1 MSRGRFIWVPP
12 MVGLLI
18 SGCATGTGGAAQAP
32 AHPGGSSVGVGVGGG
47 RGGVGVSSGV
57 QVAPG
62 PDPVLDSVLKGVAIG
77 AFGGPI
83 GLGAGAVAGLLYGL
97 FERDRME
104 KQAQSEM
111 TRQTKIEKELE
122 RQIETK
128 RDAVAQHGAGAGSG
142 LILVEDH
149 LAPAREVP
157 STTATATPSASGEG
171 LVLVTDHLGSPA
183 TSTAAPPAPAERPS
197 PTVTAA
203 GEGPGKPLESRQ
215 QLDERIA
222 AARERQQKLREAL
235 RGSTPSTETTTVAAS
250 PGHESRGAVDPD
262 GFRPVYEGGRLVRK
276 ERDVNGDGK
285 PDILRYYDGT
295 GRLTR
300 QEEDSRLGGRLD
312 TWTFYEEGGAIRKE
326 SDTDGDG
333 RVDLWAVYDGREH
346 QDHLVRTEADTD
358 HDGHRDRVTLYAK
371 GEVAQ
376 EQHYSP
382 GLDLARAIITYAG
395 GQPARKEEDTDGDGR
410 MDRLTEYDGSG
421 RVTKISRNPVNA
433 GTYGLVAYY
442 QSKTAEILRE
452 EEDLNGD
459 GGIDIISHYQQ
470 GRLVRREFFDLPEV
484 AALTPQLSAPPML
497 LPQEAP

>member
-1 MSRGRFIWVPP
+1 MSRGRFMWLPP

-18 SGCATGTGGAAQAP
+18 SGCATGAAPSHGGP
-32 AHPGGSSVGVGVGGG
+32 AVGMGVSGGS
-47 RGGVGVSSGV
+47 GGVGVSSSV
-57 QVAPG
+57 QIPPG
-62 PDPVLDSVLKGVAIG
+62 SDPVLDFLLKGAAIG
-77 AFGGPI
+77 AIGGPI
-83 GLGAGAVAGLLYGL
+83 GLGAGAVAGLIYGL
-97 FERDRME
+97 FEKDRME
-104 KQAQSEM
+104 KRAQSEM
-111 TRQTKIEKELE
+111 TRQANLEKELE

-128 RDAVAQHGAGAGSG
+128 RDAVAQRGGGAGSG

-149 LAPAREVP
+149 LAPA
-157 STTATATPSASGEG
+157 ATATTAPSASGEG
-171 LVLVTDHLGSPA
+171 LVLVTNHLGSPA
-183 TSTAAPPAPAERPS
+183 TPTAAPPAPAERPS

-235 RGSTPSTETTTVAAS
+235 RGSPPSTETTTVAAS
-250 PGHESRGAVDPD
+250 SDPESRAAVDPE

-312 TWTFYEEGGAIRKE
+312 TWTFYEEGGAVRKE

-382 GLDLARAIITYAG
+382 GLDLARAIITHAA

-421 RVTKISRNPVNA
+421 RVTKVSRNPVKA
-433 GTYGLVAYY
+433 GSYALVAHY
-442 QSKTAEILRE
+442 QPKTAEILRE

-497 LPQEAP
+497 LPQETP

>member
-1 MSRGRFIWVPP
+1 MSRGRFMWLPP

-18 SGCATGTGGAAQAP
+18 SGCATGGTAQTP
-32 AHPGGSSVGVGVGGG
+32 SHPGGPSVGVGVSGG
-47 RGGVGVSSGV
+47 RSGVGVSSGV
-57 QVAPG
+57 QVAPSH
-62 PDPVLDSVLKGVAIG
+62 DPVLDFLLKGAAIG
-77 AFGGPI
+77 AIGGPI
-83 GLGAGAVAGLLYGL
+83 GLGAGAAAGLIYGL
-97 FERDRME
+97 FEKDRME
-104 KQAQSEM
+104 KRAQSEM
-111 TRQTKIEKELE
+111 TRQAKIDNELE

-128 RDAVAQHGAGAGSG
+128 RDTVGQHGAGAGSG

-157 STTATATPSASGEG
+157 PTTGTAAPSASGEG
-171 LVLVTDHLGSPA
+171 LVPVTDHRASSA
-183 TSTAAPPAPAERPS
+183 TSTAAAPAPAATPP
-197 PTVTAA
+197 PTAMAA

-215 QLDERIA
+215 QLEERIA
-222 AARERQQKLREAL
+222 AARERQRKLREAL
-235 RGSTPSTETTTVAAS
+235 QVSTPSTETTTVVAS
-250 PGHESRGAVDPD
+250 SRQESHATVDPE
-262 GFRPVYEGGRLVRK
+262 GFRTVTEGGRLVRK

-312 TWTFYEEGGAIRKE
+312 TWTFYEEGGAVRKE

-333 RVDLWAVYDGREH
+333 RVDLWAVYDGRED
-346 QDHLVRTEADTD
+346 QDHIVRTEADTD

-371 GEVAQ
+371 GKVAE
-376 EQHYSP
+376 EQHFSP

-421 RVTKISRNPVNA
+421 RVTKVSRNPVKA
-433 GTYGLVAYY
+433 GSYTRVAYH
-442 QSKTAEILRE
+442 QPKTAEILRE

-459 GGIDIISHYQQ
+459 GGIDVISYYQQ